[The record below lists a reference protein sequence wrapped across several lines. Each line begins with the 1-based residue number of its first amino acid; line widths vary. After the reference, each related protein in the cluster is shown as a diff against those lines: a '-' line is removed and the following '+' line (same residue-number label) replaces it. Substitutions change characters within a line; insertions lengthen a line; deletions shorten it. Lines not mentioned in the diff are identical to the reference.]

1 MTYATAIINEDSLK
15 HARRL
20 VDLLEKGDAEEAERA
35 LDALSVVRENS
46 LFTELGKLTRELHDT
61 LTGFQL
67 DSKISAMAEKDIP
80 DAKERLNHVIIMTEQ
95 AADRTLNAVEDSLP
109 LSEQITGRTQQLHD
123 AWTRF
128 RAREMS
134 LEEFREMSRELDEFL
149 GWLVD
154 KSPRLQGNLS
164 DILMAQDFQDLTGQ
178 IIRRVIQLVQDV
190 EESLVELVRITG
202 ERIKHT
208 VPDERSA
215 EDQEMKGPDI
225 EACGP
230 AVPGVDEGNVVSGQD
245 DVDDLLSSLG
255 F

>member
-1 MTYATAIINEDSLK
+1 MTYASLINEDSLE

-20 VDLLEKGDAEEAERA
+20 VNLLEQGNADEAEKA
-35 LDALSVVRENS
+35 LDALSVARENS

-80 DAKERLNHVIIMTEQ
+80 DAKERLNHVIVMTEQ
-95 AADRTLNAVEDSLP
+95 AADRTLSAVEGSLP
-109 LSEQITGRTQQLHD
+109 LSEQITNRTQHLHD
-123 AWTRF
+123 AWARF
-128 RAREMS
+128 RSREMS

-149 GWLVD
+149 GWLSE
-154 KSPRLQGNLS
+154 KSPQLQGNLS

-202 ERIKHT
+202 ERIKP
-208 VPDERSA
+208 VVAQEKPL
-215 EDQEMKGPDI
+215 EDQGEKMPDI

-230 AVPGVDEGNVVSGQD
+230 VVPGVDEGNLVSGQD